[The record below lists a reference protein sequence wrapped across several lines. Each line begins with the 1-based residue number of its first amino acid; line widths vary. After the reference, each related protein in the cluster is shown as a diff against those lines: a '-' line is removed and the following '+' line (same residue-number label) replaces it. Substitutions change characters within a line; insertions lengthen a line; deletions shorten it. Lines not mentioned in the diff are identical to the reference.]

1 MTPHVHPDQA
11 LALLKAQLEELG
23 TLRNSNTRDAAFKHW
38 RQNTL
43 TVIQRIWA
51 GDGNRAARFKR
62 IPFSAPGAKPD
73 RDAVRTAF
81 EKGCGEALSCLR
93 AFVGEV
99 ERDPRIG
106 TMGVMPPPAEYADLP
121 DDGELRIPLLDT
133 PGLVKPGKS
142 ARPPASHE
150 VEIPRLPRAAA
161 SGAEPDASD
170 ETPGAPESGGS
181 EDVREAMSDFLS
193 TSPVFAALE
202 RAEKVKSAASR
213 LSPSA
218 FALAALAGE
227 VSALGVPAMHR
238 SRARAALQGL
248 ARHIDAH
255 DLTWD
260 ELRRAVNVLMEF
272 PQLGRR
278 SLPLLVP
285 FLDAAA

>member
-1 MTPHVHPDQA
+1 VHPDQA
-11 LALLKAQLEELG
+11 LALLRAQLEELA

-43 TVIQRIWA
+43 TVIQRIWE
-51 GDGNRAARFKR
+51 GDGSRASRFKR
-62 IPFSAPGAKPD
+62 IPFSAPGGGRPD
-73 RDAVRTAF
+73 RDQVRTAF

-93 AFVGEV
+93 AFVVEV
-99 ERDPRIG
+99 GKDPRIG
-106 TMGVMPPPAEYADLP
+106 TMGAPALSGNAGETE
-121 DDGELRIPLLDT
+121 ELRIPLLDT
-133 PGLVKPGKS
+133 PGLVKTPKSSRTPAASPG
-142 ARPPASHE
+142 A
-150 VEIPRLPRAAA
+150 EIPRLPRPADEGGDAAA
-161 SGAEPDASD
+161 GEN
-170 ETPGAPESGGS
+170 EGS
-181 EDVREAMSDFLS
+181 EMVREAMSDFLS

-202 RAEKVKSAASR
+202 RAEKVKTAASR

-238 SRARAALQGL
+238 SRVRAALQGL